1 MKKFMISV
9 LASLAIGSSLYGF
22 NLNLN
27 VNFKNGYV
35 YDQDFIAGKPS
46 YLVSPVDIN
55 FSDIQNSL
63 ANDETVFIYP
73 YFGTQDKINAEFGIN
88 ILATIKLTK
97 TKITYYI
104 YDNGWK
110 TYNNVNDFKAA
121 LENYASQITDSAK
134 KSNFTGDYITQAT
147 SNYIIHNKLYVMV
160 TSKNSSVKVPV
171 PVNNTEINTANNNA
185 VSNTETNNS
194 SIIFPPSPPSSGI
207 NQ

>member
-1 MKKFMISV
+1 MKKIMIGI
-9 LASLAIGSSLYGF
+9 LTSLAIGSSLYGF
-22 NLNLN
+22 NLNVN
-27 VNFKNGYV
+27 ANFKNGYV
-35 YDQDFIAGKPS
+35 YEQDFIAKKAS

-63 ANDETVFIYP
+63 ADGETVFIYP
-73 YFGTQDKINAEFGIN
+73 YFGTADKINVEFGVN

-104 YDNGWK
+104 DDNSWK
-110 TYNNVNDFKAA
+110 IYNNVNDFKAA

-171 PVNNTEINTANNNA
+171 QINNINNNTMGNTAN
-185 VSNTETNNS
+185 NTETNNS
-194 SIIFPPSPPSSGI
+194 SIIFPPSPGI